1 MLIYPKNKKGD
12 QKDSLVWKEDNFL
25 RLRGLA
31 DSVVHKTDFKT
42 EDGKDVLAGT
52 YYERIR
58 RELETL
64 EAAKLAQLSKSLG
77 PKAAALKAMPQ
88 PTGGSSNSSPRSTGA
103 RRAAREAGE
112 RRARAAS
119 ERKELAASIRAEL
132 LDAEAEINE
141 VYCRANASLVKYS
154 KAGKFRVINDE
165 EIPRFHPGF
174 SARKFA
180 ETLGIDKEV
189 FE

>member
-1 MLIYPKNKKGD
+1 MLIYPKTKKGV
-12 QKDSLVWKEDNFL
+12 QKDSPVWKEDNFL

-31 DSVVHKTDFKT
+31 DALVHKTDFKT
-42 EDGKDVLAGT
+42 EDGKNVLAGA
-52 YYERIR
+52 YYERVR

-77 PKAAALKAMPQ
+77 PKAAALKAMPE
-88 PTGGSSNSSPRSTGA
+88 PTGGSSNSTPHSTGA

-119 ERKELAASIRAEL
+119 ERKELAASIRTEL

-154 KAGKFRVINDE
+154 KAGKFRVISDE
-165 EIPRFHPGF
+165 EIPRFHPDF
-174 SARKFA
+174 SARKVA
-180 ETLGIDKEV
+180 QAMEIEEV
-189 FE
+189 LS

>member
-1 MLIYPKNKKGD
+1 MLIYPKNKKSD
-12 QKDSLVWKEDNFL
+12 QKDAPVWKEDNFL

-31 DSVVHKTDFKT
+31 DALVHKTDFKT
-42 EDGKDVLAGT
+42 EDGKNVLAGA
-52 YYERIR
+52 YYERVR

-64 EAAKLAQLSKSLG
+64 EAAKVAQLSKSLG
-77 PKAAALKAMPQ
+77 PKAAALKAMPEL
-88 PTGGSSNSSPRSTGA
+88 TGGSSSPRSTGA

-154 KAGKFRVINDE
+154 KAGKFRVISDE
-165 EIPRFHPGF
+165 EIPRFHPDF
-174 SARKFA
+174 SARKA
-180 ETLGIDKEV
+180 AQAMGIEEVLG
-189 FE
+189 